1 MQIQSVAWE
10 NPLEEAMATH
20 SRILAWEIPWMEESD
35 WPQAKMLQRKE
46 KKKNVAELDPTEQRE
61 HKLVLKFVWNPE
73 TAGIAKTTLKR
84 MNKVEKLT

>member
-1 MQIQSVAWE
+1 MQETQEMQIQSVAWE

-46 KKKNVAELDPTEQRE
+46 KKKKMLQSWTPLSRE
-61 HKLVLKFVWNPE
+61 STSWF
-73 TAGIAKTTLKR
+73 
-84 MNKVEKLT
+84 